1 MSHLEN
7 KLNEARNKKGIS
19 QEQLALLLEVSQKTV
34 SSWEIGRT
42 LPKPYQMQHLEDIF
56 DMPKEDIFFTA
67 FNYKNELKD
76 KSK

>member
-1 MSHLEN
+1 MEN